1 MAQDVVG
8 DRADGQRALAAAGC
22 VHVKRSG
29 LHLDGHHA
37 HLLPREVCLK
47 RLGHTA
53 VVAVEP
59 VGGEQIADLIARAH
73 LLGDVHAGAEHPEIG
88 DRREGT
94 GQMVLARP
102 AGVGAGAL
110 RDHDVPELKLICQCT
125 GGADAHD
132 VLYAVDREQLP
143 RVNADGRHTHTGGHD
158 GDAHAVI
165 GAGVALNAPDVV
177 DEHGIGQ
184 EIFRDE
190 FRAQRITGH
199 QDGLSEV
206 AGPGADVRG
215 WIIGHDFASFR

>member
-1 MAQDVVG
+1 VAQDVVG
-8 DRADGQRALAAAGC
+8 DRTDGQRALAAAGR
-22 VHVKRSG
+22 VHIQRSG
-29 LHLDGHHA
+29 LHLDGHNA
-37 HLLPREVCLK
+37 HLFPREVCLK
-47 RLGHTA
+47 RLGHAA

-73 LLGDVHAGAEHPEIG
+73 LLGNVHAGAQEAEIG
-88 DRREGT
+88 DRRERA
-94 GQMVLARP
+94 GQMILPRP

-110 RDHDVPELKLICQCT
+110 RDDDVPELQLVSQRA
-125 GGADAHD
+125 GGADAQD
-132 VLYAVDREQLP
+132 VLHAVDREQLP
-143 RVNADGRHTHTGGHD
+143 RVNADGRHTHAGGHD

-190 FRAQRITGH
+190 FRAQRIAGH
-199 QDGLSEV
+199 QDSLSEV

-215 WIIGHDFASFR
+215 RIIGHDFASFR